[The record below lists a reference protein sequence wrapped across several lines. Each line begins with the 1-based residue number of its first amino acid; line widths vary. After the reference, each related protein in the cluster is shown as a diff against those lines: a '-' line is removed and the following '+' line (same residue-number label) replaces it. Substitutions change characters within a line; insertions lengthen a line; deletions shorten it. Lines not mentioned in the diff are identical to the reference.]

1 MEPNTTKVMA
11 ETIPQRVYVL
21 NGITY
26 VPHYTKPGLFVGPG
40 FGRQH
45 HNVHL
50 TSTLMALGATAEMQP
65 LWPRPGVRL

>member
-26 VPHYTKPGLFVGPG
+26 VPHYT
-40 FGRQH
+40 
-45 HNVHL
+45 
-50 TSTLMALGATAEMQP
+50 
-65 LWPRPGVRL
+65 